1 MKVRLI
7 LFPLA
12 IVIALAVS
20 IFWIQ
25 PEISSAISLREQDNA
40 VSARLAEM
48 DRVIANIDSLDKTLS
63 ENSGDRQFVE
73 TYLPSKMSDD
83 SIIDEVNFLAGE
95 AGILLISAQM
105 KPISSELAQMAKQ
118 QTQTNAEQT
127 EIASNS
133 PGSLVASGASSGSEV
148 VFTASSPDARI
159 RSTEVSISV
168 LGKYDQI
175 KTFADRIYHANHFQ
189 NFVSMDISRKVDV
202 QVEPKSSTLA
212 SDVLDATF
220 VIRFGALP
228 ITSVSSGVFLDTFKS
243 PTFQLA
249 VVQDLHGRVAS
260 ELPALIVSP
269 TERPNP
275 FLR

>member
-25 PEISSAISLREQDNA
+25 PEISSALSLREQDNA
-40 VSARLAEM
+40 ASARLAEM
-48 DRVIANIDSLDKTLS
+48 DRVIANIDSLDKALS

-95 AGILLISAQM
+95 AGLLLISAQM

-133 PGSLVASGASSGSEV
+133 PGSLVASGASSGPEV

-159 RSTEVSISV
+159 RSTEVSVSV

-175 KTFADRIYHANHFQ
+175 KTFADRVYHANHFQ
-189 NFVSMDISRKVDV
+189 KFVSMGISRKVQV
-202 QVEPKSSTLA
+202 QVEPKSSMLA
-212 SDVLDATF
+212 PDVLDATF
-220 VIRFGALP
+220 VVRFGALP
-228 ITSVSSGVFLDTFKS
+228 MTSDSSGIFLDTFKS

-249 VVQDLHGRVAS
+249 VVQDLRGRVAS
-260 ELPALIVSP
+260 ELPALTVSP